1 MLKSILLS
9 GFLLMKFWAPSW
21 AQMQL
26 FYHEPAHYFEES
38 LPIGNGK
45 LGGLV
50 YGNPKHDTIYL
61 NDITLWTG
69 KPVDLD
75 EGKGA
80 SLWLPEIRKALF
92 AENYRKADSLQLH
105 LQGKNSAFY
114 QPLGTL
120 QLTSLTDERYSDY
133 QRQLDLDSSLVKISY
148 RQGGV
153 LYQREYFR

>member
-26 FYHEPAHYFEES
+26 LYHEPAHYFEES

-69 KPVDLD
+69 KPVDLYGYQKY
-75 EGKGA
+75 EKH
-80 SLWLPEIRKALF
+80 
-92 AENYRKADSLQLH
+92 SLQKTIVRPILYNCICKEKI
-105 LQGKNSAFY
+105 QRFI
-114 QPLGTL
+114 
-120 QLTSLTDERYSDY
+120 SL
-133 QRQLDLDSSLVKISY
+133 
-148 RQGGV
+148 
-153 LYQREYFR
+153 